1 MDRDQQSSEMETL
14 DLLWFDLKKKYWETK
29 DYKQSLLIFQ

>member
-14 DLLWFDLKKKYWETK
+14 DLLWFDLKKKILRN
-29 DYKQSLLIFQ
+29 QRL